1 MRCVRLIAPLETA
14 GYRVSRE
21 SFAGTP
27 ETMLERIIADRP
39 DLLVLDFVLLD
50 EVRGWQFLHR
60 LRMHRSALAL
70 PVIVCADR
78 VPLVQELRPHLER
91 TGVSVVLTTE
101 TGEPLLAAIQEI
113 QRRRHPHSFPAD
125 GGASA
130 RFP

>member
-1 MRCVRLIAPLETA
+1 
-14 GYRVSRE
+14 
-21 SFAGTP
+21 
-27 ETMLERIIADRP
+27 MLERIIADRP

-60 LRMHRSALAL
+60 LRMHRSTLAL

-113 QRRRHPHSFPAD
+113 QRRRHPHPFPTD
-125 GGASA
+125 GEASA